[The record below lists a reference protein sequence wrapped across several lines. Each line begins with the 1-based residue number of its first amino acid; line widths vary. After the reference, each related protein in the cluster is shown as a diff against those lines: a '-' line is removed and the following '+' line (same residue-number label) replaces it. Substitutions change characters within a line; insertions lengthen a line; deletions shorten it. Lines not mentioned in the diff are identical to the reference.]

1 MVFSSPTFLLFYLPL
16 VLLFFYLVPSKYK
29 NIVLSI
35 ASIYFYAFGEKY
47 LVLLILLSTIINY
60 YCGILIENGRK
71 KLGLNISL
79 IYNLSTLVFFKYF
92 NFALENY
99 NSVLKSFDIAPAS
112 FDFLPEIVLPI
123 GISFYTFECLSYVVD
138 VYRGEVK
145 ANKSLLE
152 FLTFVT
158 LFPHLVA
165 GPVIRYVDLQRQ
177 IQTKDLSINQFS
189 MGMERFILG
198 LCKKMIIANTFAVI
212 ADKVFSYDVN
222 SLSTSMVW
230 LGILSYSIQI
240 YFDFSGYSDMAIGLG
255 KMFGFNFLENF
266 NYPYISKSIK
276 DFWRRWHISLSTW
289 FRDYVYIPLG
299 GNKKGNVRTYVNLFI
314 VFFVTGLWHGASWN
328 YIFWGLFHGSFLI
341 LERFGFDKIL
351 KKIWTPFQHFYT
363 VFVVLIGWVFFRANT
378 MQYAFEYISRMF
390 FYNKGN
396 ETITT
401 MIQYFYINN
410 EFYFILFL
418 AILFSMPFYKKMDN
432 FIFQRKLIYLR
443 PLFFITLLFVA
454 ITYIAASSYNPF
466 IYFKF

>member
-1 MVFSSPTFLLFYLPL
+1 MVFSSPTFLLIFLPL
-16 VLLFFYLVPSKYK
+16 VLLLFYAVPSKYK
-29 NIVLSI
+29 NIVLSV

-60 YCGILIENGRK
+60 YCAILIENGRR

-99 NSVLKSFDIAPAS
+99 NSILKSFDLAPTS

-165 GPVIRYVDLQRQ
+165 GPVIRYIDLQKQ

-230 LGILSYSIQI
+230 LGILSYTIQI

-289 FRDYVYIPLG
+289 FRDYIYIPLG
-299 GNKKGNVRTYVNLFI
+299 GNKKGNIRTYLNLFI

-351 KKIWTPFQHFYT
+351 KKIWIPFQHIYT
-363 VFVVLIGWVFFRANT
+363 IFIVIIGWVFFRANT
-378 MQYAFEYISRMF
+378 MQYAFEYINRMF
-390 FYNKGN
+390 SYSKGN
-396 ETITT
+396 ETVTT

-410 EFYFILFL
+410 EFYFTLFL
-418 AILFSMPFYKKMDN
+418 AALFSMPFYLKIDN
-432 FIFQRKLIYLR
+432 FIKQRKFIYFR
-443 PLFFITLLFVA
+443 PLLFIILLFIA
-454 ITYIAASSYNPF
+454 ITYVAASSYNPF